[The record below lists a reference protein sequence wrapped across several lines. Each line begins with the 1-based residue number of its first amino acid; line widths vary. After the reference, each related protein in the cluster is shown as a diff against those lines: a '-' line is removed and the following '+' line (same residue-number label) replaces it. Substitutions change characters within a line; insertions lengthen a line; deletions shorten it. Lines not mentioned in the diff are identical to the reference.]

1 MGIVPQPWMRLVRVA
16 GTPLLAVLLL
26 ASCATPP
33 DSAYVK
39 GGSAHAAQ
47 AGVALGIDAAGKK
60 CEQQAQSTGE
70 AYIFCGE
77 WSQPSAK
84 ILAGAAGPP
93 IELAT
98 SSLWRTVLDRR
109 FDCGEPHATSIL
121 GGEPAALLD
130 CRRKIGGWPQIGLVA
145 LVAGRAYFADG
156 LQPELSVMERS
167 IGIQA
172 GKLASEAVS
181 QAPPSQALAAERLAA
196 QSFSS
201 SDISQYEQLMQAG
214 AQANRTQNYDSAE
227 KAYRAALALQQKALG
242 ANNANTAAPLMHQ
255 AMQLSNQGRYAEADA
270 LFSRAQLLA
279 AQPGL
284 GDKTARPRLTHY
296 RALDL
301 LNQNKLPQALDLAVQ
316 AEAQYS
322 ALLTPALLATR
333 SSARTNVNTLGAAA
347 LADRLAD
354 QQGLADPQTEAAL
367 MGVVEV
373 RRNEA
378 NILKWQGHGPESEIM
393 AQSAVDLARARGW
406 SQPVVT
412 ARLLRT
418 SAEIASLRGD
428 YQSAN
433 SQFAQS
439 AAAFNRAMPGARPAA
454 DTEFLRAAALI
465 WLDRPDDAVEACRNG
480 AHLLQVLKA
489 GTSGELI
496 EPCLSAYAAAAAAR
510 PQQRQSLLAEMFE
523 TAQLGQTSVTS
534 QQIARAT
541 ARLSENARD
550 NRVGDAIR
558 RRETAGSAL
567 AELYRQRDTSEEAR
581 KSGGAANV
589 AEAAELDRKINEAQA
604 NEADSDVALQAASPN
619 YGQLVQQVV
628 RAQEILDLL
637 RPNEAFVATM
647 LGNTTGWSFLLHQDE
662 KGQSGIVVA
671 PIAGGTQRMAELVKK
686 TRASIEPTSGS
697 TPPPF
702 DVVSAQA
709 IYAAV
714 LGGFSGALDG
724 AASLT
729 VAPSGPLL
737 AIPFAALL
745 TGAADPANLAAAP
758 FLIKR
763 MTVTHV
769 PAAANFVALRKVAR
783 SQARNPWFGFG
794 DFHPVTLRQAQAS
807 FPAGPCADSARLL
820 AGLPP
825 LPGARAELEEARM
838 LESAGTADQL
848 LGLGFTAQAVRAAS
862 LRDFRV
868 LHFATHALLPTD
880 LVCQDEPA
888 IVTSTPLA
896 AADASGALLSASRVA
911 QLQLDADTVILS
923 ACNTGGPNGGTAG
936 ESLSGLARSF
946 FYAGARSLLVTHWPV
961 NDQITRIL
969 VVTTLKH
976 YKEDAALG
984 LAAALGASQRALIAQ
999 AHGDLALLAHPYYW
1013 APLALIGESSPGGV
1027 LTSGKVAGVTA
1038 SGMRVGSL

>member
-1 MGIVPQPWMRLVRVA
+1 MGMSPRKWIRLAA
-16 GTPLLAVLLL
+16 GVFAILLL

-33 DSAYVK
+33 DTAYVK
-39 GGSAHAAQ
+39 GNSAHAAGS
-47 AGVALGIDAAGKK
+47 GVALGLDAAGKK
-60 CEQQAQSTGE
+60 CEQQTQSTGE
-70 AYIFCGE
+70 TYIFCGE
-77 WSQPSAK
+77 WSQPSGK
-84 ILAGAAGPP
+84 IVAGAPGTL
-93 IELAT
+93 IDLARA
-98 SSLWRTVLDRR
+98 SPWRTVLDRR
-109 FDCGEPHATSIL
+109 FDCGEPHATGIL
-121 GGEPAALLD
+121 GGEAAVLLD
-130 CRRKIGGWPQIGLVA
+130 CRRKIGGWPQTA
-145 LVAGRAYFADG
+145 LVTVVGGRAYFADG

-167 IGIQA
+167 IGIQS
-172 GKLASEAVS
+172 GKLAPEAASQVS
-181 QAPPSQALAAERLAA
+181 ASQGLAAERLAA

-214 AQANRTQNYDSAE
+214 AQANRSQNYESAE

-242 ANNANTAAPLMHQ
+242 ANNPNTASPLMHQ
-255 AMQLSNQGRYAEADA
+255 AMQLSNQGRYAEGDA
-270 LFSRAQLLA
+270 LFARAQVLV
-279 AQPGL
+279 AQPGI
-284 GDKTARPRLTHY
+284 GDKTAAARLTHY
-296 RALDL
+296 RALNL
-301 LNQNKLPQALDLAVQ
+301 LNQNKLPQALELAVE

-322 ALLTPALLATR
+322 VMLTPALLSTR
-333 SSARTNVNTLGAAA
+333 SAARANTVGVAA

-354 QQGLADPQTEAAL
+354 QQSLADPQTESAL

-373 RRNEA
+373 RRNRA
-378 NILKWQGHGPESEIM
+378 NILKWQGHGAESEAL

-418 SAEIASLRGD
+418 SAEIASLQGD
-428 YQSAN
+428 YQAAD

-465 WLDRPDDAVEACRNG
+465 RLDRADAAVEACRIG
-480 AHLLQVLKA
+480 AHILQSLKA

-496 EPCLSAYAAAAAAR
+496 EPCLAAYAAAAANR
-510 PQQRQSLLAEMFE
+510 PQERQVLLAEMFE
-523 TAQLGQTSVTS
+523 TAQLGQTSITS
-534 QQIARAT
+534 QQIARAA

-558 RRETAGSAL
+558 RRETAGNTL
-567 AELYRQRDTSEEAR
+567 AELYRQRDISEETR
-581 KSGGAANV
+581 KAGGADAT
-589 AEAAELDRKINEAQA
+589 AAADLDRRINEAQA
-604 NEADSDVALQAASPN
+604 TEADSDSALQAASPN

-628 RAQEILDLL
+628 RAHDVLDIL
-637 RPNEAFVATM
+637 RPNEAFVATV
-647 LGNTTGWSFLLHQDE
+647 LGGNAGWSFLLRQHD
-662 KGQSGIVVA
+662 KGAGEITVA
-671 PIAGGTQRMAELVKK
+671 PIAGGTRRMAELVKK
-686 TRASIEPTSGS
+686 IRASIEPTIGS

-702 DVVSAQA
+702 DVASAQA

-714 LGGFSGALDG
+714 LGGFSGAMEG
-724 AASLT
+724 ATSLT
-729 VAPSGPLL
+729 VVPAGPLL
-737 AIPFAALL
+737 SIPFAAML
-745 TGAADPANLAAAP
+745 TGPADAGNLADAP
-758 FLIKR
+758 FLIRR
-763 MTVTHV
+763 MTVAHV
-769 PAAANFVALRKVAR
+769 PAAANFVALRRVAG

-794 DFHPVTLRQAQAS
+794 DFHPVTLHQAQAS

-825 LPGARAELEEARM
+825 LPGARTELEEARV
-838 LESAGTADQL
+838 LEGANAGDQL
-848 LGLGFTAQAVRAAS
+848 LGLGFTAQTVRAAT

-880 LVCQDEPA
+880 LVCQEEPA
-888 IVTSTPLA
+888 IVTSTPVA
-896 AADASGALLSASRVA
+896 ALDASGALLTASRVA

-976 YKEDAALG
+976 YRENTGAG
-984 LAAALGASQRALIAQ
+984 LAAALSEAQRALIGQ
-999 AHGDLALLAHPYYW
+999 AKGDLALLAHPYYW
-1013 APLALIGESSPGGV
+1013 APLALIGESSPAGHGAVAASEMRLGG
-1027 LTSGKVAGVTA
+1027 L
-1038 SGMRVGSL
+1038 